1 MDYIDLST
9 VKEHLNIDA
18 GYNGDD
24 NLIRLYIETAFEQIK
39 GDSGCSD
46 EELFDNSGALMP
58 IPRQAR
64 VPVLRIPLLFRA
76 GRKLHPRLQ

>member
-46 EELFDNSGALMP
+46 EELFDNSGA
-58 IPRQAR
+58 
-64 VPVLRIPLLFRA
+64 
-76 GRKLHPRLQ
+76 